1 MVKVQLGDLPVA
13 KVKNG
18 EADSLDFF
26 VCKLALV
33 EVESSQVIVL
43 SVLDVRAQ
51 QQQALSRRH
60 CVSIACLLLFISV
73 FIIFFVFLFGNSAF
87 EKLVLKIEL
96 VLFLV
101 QFFLFA
107 VFAFLVLFHKQ
118 FFLFIEVLQFVV

>member
-51 QQQALSRRH
+51 QQQALARRH

-118 FFLFIEVLQFVV
+118 FFLFIEVLQDVV